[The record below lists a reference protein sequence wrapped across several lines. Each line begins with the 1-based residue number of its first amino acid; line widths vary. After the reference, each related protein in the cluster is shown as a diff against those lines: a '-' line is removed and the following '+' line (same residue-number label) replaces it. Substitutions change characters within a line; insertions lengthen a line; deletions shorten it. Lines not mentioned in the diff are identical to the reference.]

1 MEQASDHRLVM
12 QTRGGEVEAFGE
24 LVRRY
29 QTSVYNVCYRLLGVP
44 AEAEDM
50 AQEAFLRAYRRLNT
64 YDAGRP
70 FGPWMR
76 RVAANLCL
84 TELQRRR
91 PVEVEL
97 DEEVRDRSDAPW
109 SAPEFVRERR
119 ETARR
124 VRQALLSLPERYRAV
139 VELRHYHELSYDAI
153 AADLGITVGDVRTRL
168 FRARRKLADLLR
180 ADDQDET
187 PHG

>member
-1 MEQASDHRLVM
+1 MEQASDRRLVL

-50 AQEAFLRAYRRLNT
+50 AQEAFLRAYRRLDS

-97 DEEVRDRSDAPW
+97 DDEYHDVSEAPW
-109 SAPEFVRERR
+109 TAPESVREKR
-119 ETARR
+119 EMAGR
-124 VRQALLSLPERYRAV
+124 VRRALLSLPERYRVV
-139 VELRHYHELSYDAI
+139 VELRHYHEMSYDAI

-168 FRARRKLADLLR
+168 FRARRKLADLLG
-180 ADDQDET
+180 ADDQDDT
-187 PHG
+187 PHD